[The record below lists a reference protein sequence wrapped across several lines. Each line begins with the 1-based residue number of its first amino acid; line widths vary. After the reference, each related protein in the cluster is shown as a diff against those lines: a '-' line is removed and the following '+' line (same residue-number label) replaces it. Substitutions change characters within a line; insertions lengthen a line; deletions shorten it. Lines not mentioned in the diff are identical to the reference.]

1 MPQWANAENMPQ
13 PITAVQALDTSVDA
27 GIWYTLWFDVTGAAP
42 PPCNPVLQQALVR
55 HLQDL
60 LGLCEQL
67 CCPFFGPLQY
77 HTTKAELLAA
87 APSAARIQLCEPDE
101 AEDFV
106 PKAQLNDLLAE
117 FGMEQGMMAQVQQ
130 LGDIAEGKGS
140 VDTDIKDILD
150 DQGDT
155 DLQ

>member
-13 PITAVQALDTSVDA
+13 PITAAQALDTSVDA
-27 GIWYTLWFDVTGAAP
+27 DIWYTLWFDVTGAAP
-42 PPCNPVLQQALVR
+42 PPW

-60 LGLCEQL
+60 LGLREQL

-77 HTTKAELLAA
+77 HATEAELLAA

-106 PKAQLNDLLAE
+106 PEAQLNDLLAE
-117 FGMEQGMMAQVQQ
+117 FGMEQGMMAQAQQ
-130 LGDIAEGKGS
+130 LGDIAEGEGS
-140 VDTDIKDILD
+140 VDTDIEDILD
-150 DQGDT
+150 DQGDS
-155 DLQ
+155 